1 MSHLT
6 GATQIAG
13 QDIFTTSTSANTNL
27 GALATTG
34 DGRYYR
40 YSSLGAV
47 AAVPGKL
54 YQAAAEIT
62 NHQNLAPTANGAIGD
77 RTITV
82 TLGATAA
89 TANYYAGGYALITTS
104 TGAGYMYEIASNPAA
119 LLSATLQLTLVDP
132 LLTTIASASTK
143 VDLIPNPYSATVV
156 NPTTATSAPIGAAVF
171 PVAISG
177 FGWMQVSGPTVL
189 LADGAVTVGTNLVAS
204 NGTAGAVEPAAGVQA
219 VVGTALTGIATTEY
233 GAVFLQLA

>member
-40 YSSLGAV
+40 YASLGAV

-54 YQAAAEIT
+54 YQAAAEVT

-89 TANYYAGGYALITTS
+89 TANQYAGGYAMITTS
-104 TGAGYMYEIASNPAA
+104 TGAGYMYEIASHPAA
-119 LLSATLQLTLVDP
+119 GSGLTLQLTLVDP
-132 LLTTIASASTK
+132 LLTTTASALTK
-143 VDLIPNPYSATVV
+143 VDLIPSPYSATIV

-171 PVAISG
+171 PVAIG
-177 FGWMQVSGPTVL
+177 GYGWMQVSGPTVL

-204 NGTAGAVEPAAGVQA
+204 NGTAGAVEAATGVQA

>member
-13 QDIFTTSTSANTNL
+13 QDLATTSTSANTNL

-40 YSSLGAV
+40 YASLGAV

-77 RTITV
+77 KTITV
-82 TLGATAA
+82 TLGATAV
-89 TANYYAGGYALITTS
+89 TANQYAGGFVMVTAS
-104 TGAGYMYEIASNPAA
+104 TGAGYMYEIASHPAA

-132 LLTTIASASTK
+132 LLTTTTSASTK
-143 VDLIPNPYSATVV
+143 IDLIPSPYSATVV
-156 NPTTATSAPIGAAVF
+156 NPTTATSAPIGVAVF
-171 PVAISG
+171 PVAIGG
-177 FGWMQVSGPTVL
+177 FGWLQVSGPTVL
-189 LADGAVTVGTNLVAS
+189 LADGTVVVGTNLTAS
-204 NGTAGAVEPAAGVQA
+204 NATAGAVEAAAGVQA

>member
-89 TANYYAGGYALITTS
+89 TANQYAGGYAVISDS
-104 TGAGYMYEIASNPAA
+104 TGEGYMYEIASHPAA
-119 LLSATLQLTLVDP
+119 LLSTTLQLTLVDP
-132 LLTTIASASTK
+132 LLTTTASASTK
-143 VDLIPNPYSATVV
+143 VDLIPNPYSATIV

-171 PVAISG
+171 PVAIGG

-189 LADGAVTVGTNLVAS
+189 LADGAITVGTNLAAS

>member
-40 YSSLGAV
+40 YASLGAV
-47 AAVPGKL
+47 AAVPGNL
-54 YQAAAEIT
+54 YQSAAQVA
-62 NHQNLAPTANGAIGD
+62 NHQNLAPTANGSIGA
-77 RTITV
+77 TTVTV
-82 TLGATAA
+82 TLGNTAA
-89 TANYYAGGYALITTS
+89 TANQYAGGYAMITTS
-104 TGAGYMYEIASNPAA
+104 TGAGYMYEIASHPAA
-119 LLSATLQLTLVDP
+119 AGNATLQLLLVDP

-143 VDLIPNPYSATVV
+143 IDLVTNPYSALII
-156 NPTTATSAPIGAAVF
+156 NPATATSSPAGAAVF
-171 PVAISG
+171 PVAIGG
-177 FGWMQVSGPTVL
+177 FGFVQVSGATNL
-189 LADGAVTVGTNLVAS
+189 LADGAITVGTALVAS
-204 NGTAGAVEPAAGVQA
+204 NGTAGAVEPLTGVQA
-219 VVGTALTGIATTEY
+219 SVGTAINSISTTEY

>member
-89 TANYYAGGYALITTS
+89 TANQYAGGYAVISDS
-104 TGAGYMYEIASNPAA
+104 TGEGYMYEIASHPAA

-132 LLTTIASASTK
+132 LLTTTASASTK
-143 VDLIPNPYSATVV
+143 VDLIPNPYSATIV

-171 PVAISG
+171 PVAIGG

-204 NGTAGAVEPAAGVQA
+204 NGTAGAVEPATGVQA

>member
-89 TANYYAGGYALITTS
+89 TANQYAGGYAVISDS
-104 TGAGYMYEIASNPAA
+104 TGEGYMYEIASHPAA

-132 LLTTIASASTK
+132 LLTTTASASTK
-143 VDLIPNPYSATVV
+143 VDLIPNPYSATIV

-171 PVAISG
+171 PVAIGG

-189 LADGAVTVGTNLVAS
+189 LADGAITVGTNLAAS
-204 NGTAGAVEPAAGVQA
+204 NGTAGAVEPATGVQA

>member
-13 QDIFTTSTSANTNL
+13 QDLATTSTSANTNL

-40 YSSLGAV
+40 YASLGAV

-77 RTITV
+77 TTITV
-82 TLGATAA
+82 TLGATAV
-89 TANYYAGGYALITTS
+89 TANQYAGGFVMVTAS
-104 TGAGYMYEIASNPAA
+104 TGAGYMYEIASHPAA

-132 LLTTIASASTK
+132 LLTTTASASTK
-143 VDLIPNPYSATVV
+143 IDLIPSPYSATVV
-156 NPTTATSAPIGAAVF
+156 NPTTATSAPVGVAVF

-177 FGWMQVSGPTVL
+177 YGWMQVSGPSVV
-189 LADGAVTVGTNLVAS
+189 LADGAVVVGTSVVAS
-204 NGTAGAVEPAAGVQA
+204 NATAGAVEAATGVQA
-219 VVGTALTGIATTEY
+219 LVGTALTGIATTEY
-233 GAVFLQLA
+233 GAVFLKLA

>member
-89 TANYYAGGYALITTS
+89 TANYYAGGYAVISDS
-104 TGAGYMYEIASNPAA
+104 TGEGYMYEIASHPAA
-119 LLSATLQLTLVDP
+119 GSGLTLQLTLVDP
-132 LLTTIASASTK
+132 LLTTTASASTK
-143 VDLIPNPYSATVV
+143 VDLIPNPYSATIV

-171 PVAISG
+171 PVAIGG

-189 LADGAVTVGTNLVAS
+189 LADGAITVGTNLAAS

>member
-13 QDIFTTSTSANTNL
+13 QDLATTSTSANTNL

-40 YSSLGAV
+40 YASLGAV

-77 RTITV
+77 KTITV
-82 TLGATAA
+82 TLGATAV
-89 TANYYAGGYALITTS
+89 TANQYAGGFVMVTAS
-104 TGAGYMYEIASNPAA
+104 TGAGYMYEIASHPAA

-132 LLTTIASASTK
+132 LLTTTASASTK
-143 VDLIPNPYSATVV
+143 IDLIPCPYSATVV
-156 NPTTATSAPIGAAVF
+156 NPTTATSAPIGVAVF
-171 PVAISG
+171 PVAIAG
-177 FGWMQVSGPTVL
+177 FGWMQTSGPSVV
-189 LADGAVTVGTNLVAS
+189 LADGAVVVGTNLTAS
-204 NGTAGAVEPAAGVQA
+204 NATAGAVEAAAGVQA

-233 GAVFLQLA
+233 GSVFLQLA

>member
-13 QDIFTTSTSANTNL
+13 QDLATTSTSANTNL

-40 YSSLGAV
+40 YASLGAV

-77 RTITV
+77 KTITV
-82 TLGATAA
+82 TLGATAV
-89 TANYYAGGYALITTS
+89 TANQYAGGFVMVTAS
-104 TGAGYMYEIASNPAA
+104 TGAGYMYEIASHPAA

-132 LLTTIASASTK
+132 LLTTTVSASTK
-143 VDLIPNPYSATVV
+143 IDLIPSPYSATVV
-156 NPTTATSAPIGAAVF
+156 NPATATSAPVGAAVF
-171 PVAISG
+171 PVAIGG
-177 FGWMQVSGPTVL
+177 FGWLQVSGPTIL
-189 LADGAVTVGTNLVAS
+189 LADGSVVVGTNLSAS
-204 NGTAGAVEPAAGVQA
+204 NGTAGAVEAAAGVQA
-219 VVGTALTGIATTEY
+219 VVGTAITGIATTEY
-233 GAVFLQLA
+233 GSVFLQLA

>member
-89 TANYYAGGYALITTS
+89 TANYYAGGFAVISDS
-104 TGAGYMYEIASNPAA
+104 TGEGYMYEIASNPAA

-143 VDLIPNPYSATVV
+143 VDLIPNPYSATIV

-171 PVAISG
+171 PVAIGG

-189 LADGAVTVGTNLVAS
+189 LADGAITVGTNLAAS

>member
-89 TANYYAGGYALITTS
+89 TANQYAGGYAVISDS
-104 TGAGYMYEIASNPAA
+104 TGEGYMYEIASHPAA

-132 LLTTIASASTK
+132 LLTTTASASTK
-143 VDLIPNPYSATVV
+143 VDLIPNPYSATIV

-171 PVAISG
+171 PVAIGG
-177 FGWMQVSGPTVL
+177 FGWMQVSVLRFSLLTVQL
-189 LADGAVTVGTNLVAS
+189 L
-204 NGTAGAVEPAAGVQA
+204 
-219 VVGTALTGIATTEY
+219 
-233 GAVFLQLA
+233 

>member
-6 GATQIAG
+6 GTTQIAG
-13 QDIFTTSTSANTNL
+13 QDLATTSTSANTNL

-40 YSSLGAV
+40 YASLGAV

-77 RTITV
+77 KTITV
-82 TLGATAA
+82 TLGATAV
-89 TANYYAGGYALITTS
+89 TANQYAGGFVMVTAS
-104 TGAGYMYEIASNPAA
+104 TGAGYSYEIASHPAA

-132 LLTTIASASTK
+132 LLTTTASASTK
-143 VDLIPNPYSATVV
+143 IDLIPSPYSATVV
-156 NPTTATSAPIGAAVF
+156 NPTAATSAPVGVAVF
-171 PVAISG
+171 PVAIGG
-177 FGWMQVSGPTVL
+177 FGWLQVSGPTIL
-189 LADGAVTVGTNLVAS
+189 LADGTVVVGTNLTAS
-204 NGTAGAVEPAAGVQA
+204 NATAGAVEAAAGVQA
-219 VVGTALTGIATTEY
+219 VVGTALTGIDTTEY

>member
-77 RTITV
+77 KTITV

-143 VDLIPNPYSATVV
+143 VDLIPNLYSATVV

-171 PVAISG
+171 PVAIGG

-189 LADGAVTVGTNLVAS
+189 LADGAITVGTNLVAS
-204 NGTAGAVEPAAGVQA
+204 NGTAGAVEPATGVQA

>member
-6 GATQIAG
+6 GTTQIAG

-40 YSSLGAV
+40 YASLGAV

-77 RTITV
+77 KTITV
-82 TLGATAA
+82 TLGATAV
-89 TANYYAGGYALITTS
+89 TANQYAGGFAVISDS
-104 TGAGYMYEIASNPAA
+104 TGEGYMYEIASHPAA

-132 LLTTIASASTK
+132 LLTTTASASTK
-143 VDLIPNPYSATVV
+143 IDLIPSPYSATVV
-156 NPTTATSAPIGAAVF
+156 NPTAATSAPIGVAVF
-171 PVAISG
+171 PVAIAG

-204 NGTAGAVEPAAGVQA
+204 NATAGAVEAATGVQA

>member
-89 TANYYAGGYALITTS
+89 TANYYAGGYAMITTS
-104 TGAGYMYEIASNPAA
+104 TGEGYMYEIASHPAA

-132 LLTTIASASTK
+132 LLTTTASASTK
-143 VDLIPNPYSATVV
+143 VDLIPNPYSATIV

-171 PVAISG
+171 PVAIGG

-189 LADGAVTVGTNLVAS
+189 LADGAITVGTNLVAS

>member
-6 GATQIAG
+6 GTTQIAG

-40 YSSLGAV
+40 YASLGAV

-77 RTITV
+77 KTITV
-82 TLGATAA
+82 TLGATAV
-89 TANYYAGGYALITTS
+89 TANQYAGGFAVISDS
-104 TGAGYMYEIASNPAA
+104 TGEGYMYEIASHPAA

-132 LLTTIASASTK
+132 LLTTTASASTK
-143 VDLIPNPYSATVV
+143 VDLIPSPYSATVV
-156 NPTTATSAPIGAAVF
+156 NPTTATSAPIGVAVF

-177 FGWMQVSGPTVL
+177 FGWMQVSGPSVV
-189 LADGAVTVGTNLVAS
+189 LADGALVVGTSVVAS
-204 NGTAGAVEPAAGVQA
+204 NATAGAVEAATGVQA
-219 VVGTALTGIATTEY
+219 LVGTALTGVATTEY